1 MEKFLTFPKGFLWG
15 SSISSY
21 QTEGGIDNCDWSYF
35 FPAGKACDHYNR
47 YEDDFDLVKRLNQ
60 NAFRFSLE
68 WSRIEPKE
76 GEFDQKEI
84 DHYKKVLISLRER
97 GIVPFVTLNHWTLP
111 LWFVKKGGWLNPKSP
126 DYFSEYV
133 KRTIE
138 ELGRYSNF
146 WITLN
151 EPLVYTGNSYLKGEW
166 PPQKKSFLKSI
177 LVTKRLIRAHNK
189 SYSIIKN
196 SDSDNQVSISKHN
209 IFFDPYK
216 GRTFNGFLAGISDY
230 LWNDYFLGKTKD
242 CMDFIGLNYYFR
254 RGIKLN
260 WLKKEKKKKEEIIT
274 DLGWEVYPEGIYKV
288 LKDASFFKKPI
299 YITENGLADAEDKNR
314 KKFIKDHLKWIHR
327 AIEEG
332 VDVRGYFHWSLMDN
346 LEWDKGFWPRFGL
359 VEIDYDTMARI
370 PRPSAFYYADICKK
384 NKIEI

>member
-1 MEKFLTFPKGFLWG
+1 MEEFLTFPKGFLWG

-84 DHYKKVLISLRER
+84 DHYKKVLIALRER
-97 GIVPFVTLNHWTLP
+97 GIIPFVTLNHWTVP
-111 LWFVKKGGWLNPKSP
+111 VWFAEKGGWVNSKSS
-126 DYFSEYV
+126 DYFLNYA
-133 KRTIE
+133 KRVIK
-138 ELGRYSNF
+138 ELGRYSDF

-151 EPLVYTGNSYLKGEW
+151 EPLVYAGNSYLKKKW
-166 PPQKKSFLKSI
+166 PPQKRSFLKTFKVI
-177 LVTKRLIRAHNK
+177 RNLIKAHNK
-189 SYSIIKN
+189 SYSVIKS
-196 SDSDNQVSISKHN
+196 SDEENKVSISKHN

-216 GRTFNGFLAGISDY
+216 GRSVNGFLAGVSDY
-230 LWNDYFLGKTKD
+230 FWNDYFLRKTED

-260 WLKKEKKKKEEIIT
+260 WLKKEEKPKEKIIS
-274 DLGWEVYPEGIYKV
+274 DLGWEIYPEGIYQV
-288 LKDASFFKKPI
+288 LKDASFLKKPI

-314 KKFIKDHLKWIHR
+314 KKFIKDHLKWVHK

-332 VDVRGYFHWSLMDN
+332 VDVRGYMHWSLMDN

-384 NKIEI
+384 NKLEI